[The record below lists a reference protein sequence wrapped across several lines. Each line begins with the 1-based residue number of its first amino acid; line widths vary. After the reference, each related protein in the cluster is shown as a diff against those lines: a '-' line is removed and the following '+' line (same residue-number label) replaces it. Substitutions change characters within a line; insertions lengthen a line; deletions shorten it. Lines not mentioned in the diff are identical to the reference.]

1 MVVDPMSVNYNITAL
16 TNVSV
21 IDNPGDW
28 LSVWNGMMDGFGIFV
43 MLGVVGIVLFLA
55 VRKYVD
61 SDTEALSYAGF
72 IITFAGI
79 LLFLVETVDGSKLL
93 SWGYLVIIILITAI
107 ANYLNFVNRK
117 I

>member
-1 MVVDPMSVNYNITAL
+1 MVDPMSVNYNLTAL
-16 TNVSV
+16 SNVSV
-21 IDNPGDW
+21 INEPGDW
-28 LSVWNGMMDGFGIFV
+28 LSIWNGMMGGFGIFV
-43 MLGVVGIVLFLA
+43 MLGVVGLVLFLV
-55 VRKYVD
+55 VRRFVD

-72 IITFAGI
+72 ITTFAGI
-79 LLFLVETVDGSKLL
+79 LLFLVETSDGSKLL